1 MQPRKGVPG
10 LARAVHRTGPGNGA
24 RYKEGFQ
31 MTEFVQIISTVGFPI
46 AACCALGW
54 FISKT
59 IEQLRKTVE
68 DNTRATLQLMQAVQY
83 LSAGGRSNDEG

>member
-1 MQPRKGVPG
+1 
-10 LARAVHRTGPGNGA
+10 
-24 RYKEGFQ
+24 
-31 MTEFVQIISTVGFPI
+31 MTEIVQIISTVGFPI

-68 DNTRATLQLMQAVQY
+68 DNTRATLQLMQAVQF
-83 LSAGGRSNDEG
+83 LGGHSNDEG